1 MRYFPIFT
9 DLDGA
14 LVIVSGSGEVA
25 AAKLRLLL
33 KTGAKIA
40 VFGKEPLPQI
50 KDWAEKGHL
59 ILETREVERSDV
71 TGARLLYAANADAI
85 EDARAAAIGRA
96 AGAWINVVDN
106 LIDSDFITPAIVDRD
121 PVVVAIG
128 TEGAAPVLGRR
139 LKGEFERQLDG
150 TVATLAR
157 VAKDFRPLAA
167 KLPDGRKRREFWS
180 QYYDHVGPAA
190 LARGGLTALE
200 EALAELIEAHLS
212 GHAAA
217 GKQPGKVSIVG
228 AGPGDPQLLTHKA
241 SRALH
246 DADVIVHDRLVS
258 SDILELARR
267 EAEFIEVG
275 KVPGGKSWSQD
286 DINTLLVQ
294 HAANGAHVARIK
306 SGDPTVY
313 GRLDEE
319 MDALDA
325 ANIGFEIIPGI
336 TSASAAAAVAKVSL
350 TKRGRNS
357 SFRFI
362 TGQDVDGFAE
372 HDWKGL
378 SEPGA
383 AAAIYMGVRAARFIQ
398 GRLMIHGTAP
408 DTPVTAIENI
418 SRQDQKIVSATLAT
432 MTSAFKAADLK
443 GPAILFLGLAPRD
456 AIRHIEELP
465 SEEATA
471 S

>member
-1 MRYFPIFT
+1 VRYFPIFT

-33 KTGAKIA
+33 KTDARIA
-40 VFGKEPLPQI
+40 VFGADPLPQI
-50 KDWAEKGHL
+50 EHWADQGRL
-59 ILETREVERSDV
+59 RLERRKVEQDDV
-71 TGARLLYAANADAI
+71 SRARLLYAANADAV

-106 LIDSDFITPAIVDRD
+106 IVDSDFITPAIVDRD

-139 LKGEFERQLDG
+139 LKAQFEHQLNG
-150 TVATLAR
+150 TIATLAR

-167 KLPDGRKRREFWS
+167 KIPYGRKRRAFWAE
-180 QYYDHVGPAA
+180 YYDHVGPAA
-190 LARGGLTALE
+190 LGRGGEAALE
-200 EALAELIEAHLS
+200 EALAGSIEAHLS
-212 GHAAA
+212 GKAADT
-217 GKQPGKVSIVG
+217 KRPGKVWMVG
-228 AGPGDPQLLTHKA
+228 AGPGDPELLTHKA

-258 SDILELARR
+258 ADILELARR

-275 KVPGGKSWSQD
+275 KTPGGKSWSQG
-286 DINTLLVQ
+286 DINALMIQ
-294 HAANGAHVARIK
+294 HAANGAHVARVK
-306 SGDPTVY
+306 SGDPTIF

-325 ANIGFEIIPGI
+325 AGIAFEIIPGI
-336 TSASAAAAVAKVSL
+336 TSASAAAAVAKVSM
-350 TKRGRNS
+350 TRRGRNS

-362 TGQDVDGFAE
+362 TGQDVNGFAE
-372 HDWKGL
+372 QDWKGL
-378 SEPGA
+378 AQSGA
-383 AAAIYMGVRAARFIQ
+383 AAAIYMGVHAARFIQ
-398 GRLMIHGTAP
+398 GRLMIHGAAP
-408 DTPVTAIENI
+408 NTPITAIESI
-418 SRQDQKIVSATLAT
+418 SRHDQKLVPATLAT
-432 MTSAFKAADLK
+432 MIDAFEAADLK
-443 GPAILFLGLAPRD
+443 GPAILFLGLAPRE
-456 AIRHIEELP
+456 ATRPVEEILNV
-465 SEEATA
+465 EATA